1 MVTFRNLALITVS
14 LLGAT
19 YLYFST
25 VSIDQWSAE
34 EWSEIQSME
43 ISNLQ
48 YLDQSD
54 STNQVV
60 DNPEARKLGHRL
72 FFDSRLSSNGKVAC
86 ASCHNPDLAFT
97 DGLNTSVAT
106 GVSKRNAPSL
116 IGSSFS
122 PWFYWDG
129 RKDSLWSQALSPLED
144 PAEHAGNRTLYAKL
158 IHSNEL
164 YKRSYE
170 TIFGRMPNLN
180 DPDRFPKMVGP
191 FNTPE
196 NQEIWQGM
204 GQEDRIA
211 VNEVFSNIG
220 KVLAAYQK
228 ILAPGPS
235 RFDEYV
241 SNYLSTPD
249 GPPTNKLTPEET
261 RGLKLFVGKA
271 ACTNCHNGP
280 LLTNNS
286 FHNTGLL
293 SPTSKLPD
301 VGRIKGIRAARKDSF
316 NCLGYFSDDN
326 EACMELLFAKTDKS
340 NLGAFRT
347 PSLRNVELTAP
358 YGHAGQQKSLEEVL
372 RHYNEAPNAMIGHN
386 EAKPLGLWPWELAQL
401 ESFLRALNSPPI
413 IDKKWLGPPS

>member
-1 MVTFRNLALITVS
+1 MVL
-14 LLGAT
+14 
-19 YLYFST
+19 
-25 VSIDQWSAE
+25 
-34 EWSEIQSME
+34 
-43 ISNLQ
+43 
-48 YLDQSD
+48 
-54 STNQVV
+54 
-60 DNPEARKLGHRL
+60 
-72 FFDSRLSSNGKVAC
+72 
-86 ASCHNPDLAFT
+86 
-97 DGLNTSVAT
+97 
-106 GVSKRNAPSL
+106 PS
-116 IGSSFS
+116 
-122 PWFYWDG
+122 
-129 RKDSLWSQALSPLED
+129 
-144 PAEHAGNRTLYAKL
+144 
-158 IHSNEL
+158 
-164 YKRSYE
+164 
-170 TIFGRMPNLN
+170 
-180 DPDRFPKMVGP
+180 
-191 FNTPE
+191 
-196 NQEIWQGM
+196 
-204 GQEDRIA
+204 
-211 VNEVFSNIG
+211 

-249 GPPTNKLTPEET
+249 EPPKDKLTPEET

-372 RHYNEAPNAMIGHN
+372 RHYNEAPDAMIGHN